1 MQCSGSHRVDTSS
14 AVRRT
19 MPNGGQAC
27 LDPNQKASTKA
38 YRGPKRHLELLPRE
52 SLCEP
57 LRWRRS
63 GLFRAPMSS
72 PVPRFHAPAALPA
85 GHAMQLTEHANLTMR
100 TAMRRFARL
109 TNAFSKKLENHCHR
123 SHSTRPGT
131 TSFAFTRAYVPL
143 PQWPQESKPDVVQ
156 LLYSARIS
164 GREHCSSD
172 EIR

>member
-1 MQCSGSHRVDTSS
+1 VDTSS

-109 TNAFSKKLENHCHR
+109 TNAFSKKLENHCN
-123 SHSTRPGT
+123 STLRG
-131 TSFAFTRAYVPL
+131 L
-143 PQWPQESKPDVVQ
+143 VQ
-156 LLYSARIS
+156 LRLRSQEPMYLSRNGRRNRNRTWFSCYTARGS
-164 GREHCSSD
+164 PDGSTARRMKSD
-172 EIR
+172 N